1 MIYED
6 EAFMREA
13 LRLAEKAAAAGD
25 VPVGAVIVKDGNII
39 ARGYNQREAG
49 HSATAHAEL
58 SAIEAAC
65 HAAGSWR
72 LHGCT
77 LYVTLEPCPMC
88 AGAIINAR
96 LDRVVY
102 GAKDEKA
109 GACGSV
115 VNLFEMGFNHR
126 PILKSGILE
135 EECGTVLSRFF
146 AALRSKGK

>member
-39 ARGYNQREAG
+39 ARGCNQREAG
-49 HSATAHAEL
+49 QSATAHAEL

-65 HAAGSWR
+65 RATGSWR

-102 GAKDEKA
+102 GAKDDKA

>member
-1 MIYED
+1 
-6 EAFMREA
+6 MR
-13 LRLAEKAAAAGD
+13 
-25 VPVGAVIVKDGNII
+25 
-39 ARGYNQREAG
+39 
-49 HSATAHAEL
+49 
-58 SAIEAAC
+58 
-65 HAAGSWR
+65 
-72 LHGCT
+72 
-77 LYVTLEPCPMC
+77 
-88 AGAIINAR
+88 GAIINAR

-102 GAKDEKA
+102 GAKDDKA